1 MMAMDLGPHAAFIVG
16 AYAVAALI
24 VTIMIAWVALDHR
37 RQARALAD
45 LESRG
50 VTRRS
55 EQRTG
60 EPRTG
65 EATT

>member
-37 RQARALAD
+37 RQAHALAE
-45 LESRG
+45 LEARG

-60 EPRTG
+60 EPRAG